1 MSTQPNV
8 LLVTIDS
15 LRADHVYT
23 DLAETHTFD
32 SLAESGTA
40 FDSAFA
46 QGPYTTFSMPSMFTS
61 KYPSQLT
68 SIDFVE
74 DVEGVLVEGESTI
87 PQRLAAAGYT
97 TAGVHTN
104 PLLSELFGFDVGFD
118 HFDDGLGGLSDRLPG
133 RFALLADKVGRLMR
147 RHPYVPAD
155 TLTDRAIEW
164 LRTNDAEPFFLWVHY
179 MDPHGPY
186 QSREGFQYL
195 EKYRA
200 EALWRKAVHSPDDV
214 GQEERHRLQ
223 ETYVEEVEL
232 TDRAISRLL
241 DSFGDAVGNRESMTV
256 LTADHGDEFYEHG
269 SYSHESKLYD
279 ELLHVPLIV
288 DPPSTGTIDR
298 DPTALTPIL
307 DVAPTILDVAGA
319 SLDGLAGTSLFETS
333 STRPWEEDEEAPD
346 DRESAEG
353 TLDEPAVISEARL
366 EPAYAGAI
374 RTPTWKYIDDDGNRE
389 LYDLETDTGE
399 SENVLSEH
407 DDLATRFA
415 SVLALHRERNGG
427 ERRDAEHLSSDELD
441 AQLRSLG
448 YLE

>member
-23 DLAETHTFD
+23 DLAETPTFD
-32 SLAESGTA
+32 SLAQDGTA

-74 DVEGVLVEGESTI
+74 GVEGVLVEGESTI

-104 PLLSELFGFDVGFD
+104 PLLSDLFGFDVGFD
-118 HFDDGLGGLSDRLPG
+118 YFDDGLRGLSDRLSG
-133 RFALLADKVGRLMR
+133 RFALLADKVGRLVR

-155 TLTDRAIEW
+155 TLTDRATEW
-164 LRTNDAEPFFLWVHY
+164 LRTNDSEPFFLWVHY
-179 MDPHGPY
+179 MDPHGPH
-186 QSREGFQYL
+186 QSRDGFQYL

-214 GQEERHRLQ
+214 SEEERRRLR
-223 ETYVEEVEL
+223 ETYAEEVEL

-241 DSFGDAVGNRESMTV
+241 DSFGEAVGTREPMTV
-256 LTADHGDEFYEHG
+256 LTADHGDEFHEHG
-269 SYSHESKLYD
+269 SYSHESKLYE

-288 DPPSTGTIDR
+288 DPPSRRTIDR

-307 DVAPTILDVAGA
+307 DVAPTILDAAGA
-319 SLDGLAGTSLFETS
+319 SVDGLAGTSLFEPS
-333 STRPWEEDEEAPD
+333 SALRQEEDKDTRADSESEA
-346 DRESAEG
+346 
-353 TLDEPAVISEARL
+353 TIDEPAVISEARL
-366 EPAYAGAI
+366 NPAYAGAI
-374 RTPTWKYIDDDGNRE
+374 RTAKWKYIDDDGNRE
-389 LYDLETDTGE
+389 LYDLETDPDE
-399 SENVLSEH
+399 SENVLSEN
-407 DDLATRFA
+407 DELATRFA
-415 SVLALHRERNGG
+415 SVLAVHRERHSG
-427 ERRDAEHLSSDELD
+427 ERRDAEHLWSDELD
-441 AQLRSLG
+441 TQLRSLG
-448 YLE
+448 YIE